1 MDKYAYHAKSK
12 QYSQDTWY
20 HVSWNYI
27 IKALSEKKG
36 HALMLKVTV
45 LLDAYLCA
53 KSHTTK
59 LMERNEK
66 ENTEDERRNRKI
78 IQNGRF

>member
-1 MDKYAYHAKSK
+1 
-12 QYSQDTWY
+12 
-20 HVSWNYI
+20 
-27 IKALSEKKG
+27 
-36 HALMLKVTV
+36 MLKVTV

-78 IQNGRF
+78 IHNGRF